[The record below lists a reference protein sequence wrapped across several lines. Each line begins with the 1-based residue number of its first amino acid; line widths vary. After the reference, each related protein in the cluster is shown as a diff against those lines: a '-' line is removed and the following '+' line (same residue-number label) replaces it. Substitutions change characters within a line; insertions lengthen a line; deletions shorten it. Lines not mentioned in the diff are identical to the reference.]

1 MDNQSKTYAP
11 RTYSSKI
18 WALAIATAL
27 TAACAI
33 FFAPHFTQSTAA
45 RHAQKIT
52 ASASQA
58 PGATAV
64 ETNRIAPADVLGTG
78 VQWAPR
84 TGDGSN

>member
-45 RHAQKIT
+45 RHAQKT
-52 ASASQA
+52 AASAKPA
-58 PGATAV
+58 PAV

-78 VQWAPR
+78 VQWAPL